1 MISIKRKIDEQT
13 TLKRKYINGN
23 NTSIIF
29 IIKNKIKA
37 KELYETQNVFGYKN
51 TYWLFYNED
60 KDFYYSFYKP
70 TYLEY
75 SIKRIYTKQRAKA
88 YAKRLS
94 NKKIRKNNI
103 KYKGN
108 QSRKEFNYRNW
119 VW

>member
-13 TLKRKYINGN
+13 ILKRKYTNGN

-29 IIKNKIKA
+29 IIKDKIKA
-37 KELYETQNVFGYKN
+37 KELYETQNAFDYRN
-51 TYWLFYNED
+51 TCWLFYNKD
-60 KDFYYSFYKP
+60 KDFYYSFDKP
-70 TYLEY
+70 SGLEY
-75 SIKRIYTKQRAKA
+75 FIKRIYTTQRAKT

-119 VW
+119 IW